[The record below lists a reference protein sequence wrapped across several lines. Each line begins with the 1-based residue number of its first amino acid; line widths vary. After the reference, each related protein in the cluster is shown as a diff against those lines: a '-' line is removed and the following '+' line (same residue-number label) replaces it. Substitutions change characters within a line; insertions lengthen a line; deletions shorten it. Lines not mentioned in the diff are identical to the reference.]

1 MTGKILEIVAL
12 LMVLVSLTIGLP
24 ACAVRPAPLAVPG
37 YVRPYD
43 IARTARSQIARPYHL
58 GGSSPESGF
67 DCSGL
72 VFWTYAQHGINLPRT
87 TREQIEIGQEVGRH
101 ELQPGDLVF
110 FKVNGKGLFSLF
122 AKSSLHVG
130 LYTNDGNFVHAPSSG
145 KSVREDH
152 ISNVHWDQCY
162 LTARRILGPLAR

>member
-1 MTGKILEIVAL
+1 MKGKILEIVAL
-12 LMVLVSLTIGLP
+12 LMALVSLTIGLP
-24 ACAVRPAPLAVPG
+24 ACAVKPAPLAVPS

-43 IARTARSQIARPYHL
+43 ITHTARSQIARPYHL

-72 VFWTYAQHGINLPRT
+72 VSWTYAQHGINLPRT
-87 TREQIEIGQEVGRH
+87 TGEQIEVGHEVGKH

-110 FKVNGKGLFSLF
+110 FKIKGKGFFSFF

-130 LYTNDGNFVHAPSSG
+130 LYTNDGKFVHAPGSG

-152 ISNVHWDQCY
+152 ISNVYWDECY
-162 LTARRILGPLAR
+162 LMARRILGPLPR